1 MTSLYLTVDS
11 AIWYI
16 ICCVSLTLLAGSISI
31 LIRIFLDSRKL
42 SARVFAF
49 INTLFAFLVF
59 VILMDCSRY
68 VSPVEDRPFSS
79 FQAML
84 FDLPWYFYAGVEV
97 VNGVLLLICFRD
109 NVRYRKEYLTGDA
122 VIDAINLLPEGI
134 SISDMS
140 GSVRLANLKMN
151 DLCKALTGEN
161 YIDAKRFWNYVA
173 DEGKEQGGTYLLRT
187 PDDRV
192 WIFEKDRLESDG
204 NDLEQ
209 ITATDVTERFK
220 IIDELE
226 AKKEHLEDIQK
237 RMKAVTDLSG
247 DMFVAQEEADARAA
261 LHNQLGQVLLMGRYY
276 IEHKES
282 TDPEMVY
289 LATKQMNQFLLGES
303 GTPYRG
309 EEEELALAVNMA
321 GSIGVKVVI
330 EGEAPKNSKIRK
342 ILADAVTECAANTV
356 KHAEGDTVNI
366 DISKDSKT
374 VIVITNNG
382 KPPKGAVTESGGLL
396 SLRKSVEEEGGSMRI
411 ESNGAFRLI
420 MEF

>member
-11 AIWYI
+11 VIWYI

-68 VSPVEDRPFSS
+68 VSPIEERPFLS

-122 VIDAINLLPEGI
+122 VIDAVNLLPEGI

-161 YIDAKRFWNYVA
+161 YIDAKRFWKYV
-173 DEGKEQGGTYLLRT
+173 ETKGKEQGGTYLLRT

-204 NDLEQ
+204 NELEQ
-209 ITATDVTERFK
+209 LTATDVTERFK

-276 IEHKES
+276 IEHQDS

-289 LATKQMNQFLLGES
+289 LATRQMNQFLLGES

-321 GSIGVKVVI
+321 GSIGVKAVI
-330 EGEAPKNSKIRK
+330 EGEEPKNSKIRK

-366 DISKDSKT
+366 DIIKDSKT

-411 ESNGAFRLI
+411 ESDGAFRLI

>member
-1 MTSLYLTVDS
+1 MTSLYLTADS
-11 AIWYI
+11 VIWYI
-16 ICCVSLTLLAGSISI
+16 ICCVSLTLLTGSFSI
-31 LIRIFLDSRKL
+31 LIRIFFDTRKL
-42 SARVFAF
+42 SARIFAL

-68 VSPVEDRPFSS
+68 VSPFETRPYSS
-79 FQAML
+79 FQSML
-84 FDLPWYFYAGVEV
+84 FGLPWCFYAGVEV

-109 NVRYRKEYLTGDA
+109 NSNYRKEYLTDDA

-151 DLCKALTGEN
+151 DLCKILTGEN
-161 YIDAKRFWNYVA
+161 YIDAKRFWNHVT
-173 DEGKEQGGTYLLRT
+173 DKGKEQGGTYLLRT

-276 IEHKES
+276 IEHKDS

-289 LATKQMNQFLLGES
+289 LATRQMNQFLLGES

-330 EGEAPKNSKIRK
+330 KGEEPKNSKIRK

-366 DISKDSKT
+366 DISNDSKT

-411 ESNGAFRLI
+411 ESDGAFRLI

>member
-11 AIWYI
+11 VIWYI

-68 VSPVEDRPFSS
+68 VSPAEERPFSS

-122 VIDAINLLPEGI
+122 VIDAVNLLPEGI
-134 SISDMS
+134 SISDLS

-151 DLCKALTGEN
+151 DLCKAFTGEN
-161 YIDAKRFWNYVA
+161 FIDAKRFWKYV
-173 DEGKEQGGTYLLRT
+173 ETKGKEQGGTYLLRT

-276 IEHKES
+276 IEHKDS

-289 LATKQMNQFLLGES
+289 LATRQMNQFLLGES

-342 ILADAVTECAANTV
+342 ILAGAVTECAANTV

-366 DISKDSKT
+366 DIGKGSKT

-411 ESNGAFRLI
+411 ESDGAFRLI

>member
-11 AIWYI
+11 VIWYI

-49 INTLFAFLVF
+49 TNTLFAFLAF

-68 VSPVEDRPFSS
+68 VSPVEERPFLS

-161 YIDAKRFWNYVA
+161 YIDAKRFWKYV
-173 DEGKEQGGTYLLRT
+173 ETKGKEQGGTYLLRT

-204 NDLEQ
+204 NELEQ

-276 IEHKES
+276 IEHKDS

-289 LATKQMNQFLLGES
+289 LATRQMNQFLLGES

-321 GSIGVKVVI
+321 GSIGVKIVI

-411 ESNGAFRLI
+411 ESDGAFRLI
-420 MEF
+420 IEF

>member
-11 AIWYI
+11 VIWYI

-68 VSPVEDRPFSS
+68 VSPVEERPFLS

-151 DLCKALTGEN
+151 DLCKALSGEN
-161 YIDAKRFWNYVA
+161 YIDAKRFWKYV
-173 DEGKEQGGTYLLRT
+173 ETKGKEQGGTYLLRT

-204 NDLEQ
+204 NNLEQ

-276 IEHKES
+276 IEHKDS

-289 LATKQMNQFLLGES
+289 LATRQMNQFLLGES
-303 GTPYRG
+303 GKPYSG

-330 EGEAPKNSKIRK
+330 EGEEPENNKIRK
-342 ILADAVTECAANTV
+342 ILAGAVTECAANTV

-366 DISKDSKT
+366 NISEDAKT
-374 VIVITNNG
+374 VIIITNNG
-382 KPPKGAVTESGGLL
+382 KPPKGEVTESGGLL
-396 SLRKSVEEEGGSMRI
+396 SLRKNVEAEGGSMRI
-411 ESNGAFRLI
+411 ESDGAFRLI
-420 MEF
+420 LEF

>member
-11 AIWYI
+11 VIWYI

-68 VSPVEDRPFSS
+68 VSPIEERPFLS

-122 VIDAINLLPEGI
+122 VIDAVNLLPEGI

-161 YIDAKRFWNYVA
+161 YIDAKRFWKYV
-173 DEGKEQGGTYLLRT
+173 ETKGKEQGGTYLLRT

-204 NDLEQ
+204 NELEQ

-276 IEHKES
+276 IEHQDS

-289 LATKQMNQFLLGES
+289 LATRQMNQFLLGES

-321 GSIGVKVVI
+321 GSIGVKAVI
-330 EGEAPKNSKIRK
+330 EGEEPKNSKIRK

-366 DISKDSKT
+366 DIIKDSKT

-411 ESNGAFRLI
+411 ESDGAFRLI
-420 MEF
+420 IEF

>member
-11 AIWYI
+11 VIWYI

-68 VSPVEDRPFSS
+68 VSPVEERSFLS

-161 YIDAKRFWNYVA
+161 YIDAKRFWNYVS

-276 IEHKES
+276 IEHKDS

-303 GTPYRG
+303 GKPYSG

-321 GSIGVKVVI
+321 GSIGVKIVI
-330 EGEAPKNSKIRK
+330 EGEAPKNNKIRK
-342 ILADAVTECAANTV
+342 ILAGAVTECAANTV
-356 KHAEGDTVNI
+356 KHAEGDTVRI

-411 ESNGAFRLI
+411 ESDGAFRLI
-420 MEF
+420 LEF